1 MRIFVDTANT
11 ASIREAVSLGFVSGV
26 TTNPTIISRENRPF
40 DQVVSEILTID
51 PSLTVLLEAV
61 SETADDMV
69 AEAQTLAKFG
79 PNIVVKVPATAA
91 GLRAVR
97 ILNGSGIETTVT
109 LTFSVNQAIA
119 AACAGA
125 TYVAPFVGRLDDIGT
140 DGIQRVRDIHNVLSA
155 QGSTTRIIAASI
167 RSPGVVGKLFEAG
180 ADTVTVPVKVARAM
194 MSHPLTDTGLARFNE
209 DWRAVPTA

>member
-11 ASIREAVSLGFVSGV
+11 ASIKEAVSLGFVSGV
-26 TTNPTIISRENRPF
+26 TTNPTIISRENKPF

-51 PSLTVLLEAV
+51 PSLTVMLEAV

-79 PNIVVKVPATAA
+79 TNIVVKVPATAE

-155 QGSTTRIIAASI
+155 QSSPTKIIAASI

-180 ADTVTVPVKVARAM
+180 ADTITVPVEVARAM
-194 MSHPLTDTGLARFNE
+194 MSHPLTDTGLARFKE
-209 DWRAVPTA
+209 DWQAVPTA